1 MITLV
6 SGMEAAI
13 ATCGATRPPN
23 VAVTARGREGLGVG
37 GTRGSA
43 ARQVAARPALILVVF
58 IFTAMSLAGDTVVTT
73 RPVTRT
79 TAAAVLGLLRT

>member
-6 SGMEAAI
+6 SGKAAAI
-13 ATCGATRPPN
+13 ASRGAARPPN
-23 VAVTARGREGLGVG
+23 VAMTSRGREGLGVG

-43 ARQVAARPALILVVF
+43 AQQVAARPALILVVF
-58 IFTAMSLAGDTVVTT
+58 IFTAMTLAGDTVVTT

>member
-6 SGMEAAI
+6 SGMAAAI
-13 ATCGATRPPN
+13 ATRGSVRPSN
-23 VAVTARGREGLGVG
+23 VAMTSRGRECLGIG

-58 IFTAMSLAGDTVVTT
+58 IFTVMTLAGDTVITA
-73 RPVTRT
+73 RPVMRT
-79 TAAAVLGLLRT
+79 TAAAVLGFLRT